1 MGGVPPAH
9 RLYLSLPLVRVRGA
23 KDDAD
28 GLGGQRKDYG
38 QVEEKIGGT
47 GIFVLGFVQ
56 IGVNRPAGA
65 RGEAKIPLRGCLL
78 EQYVFLFA
86 PSPSASSLP
95 SLVKGQRRKMMGCR
109 GNPPQLRGRG

>member
-28 GLGGQRKDYG
+28 GLGGQRKSYG
-38 QVEEKIGGT
+38 EVEEKSGRT
-47 GIFVLGFVQ
+47 GIFVLDTVQ
-56 IGVNRPAGA
+56 VGVNRPAGA

-78 EQYVFLFA
+78 EQNVSLFA

-95 SLVKGQRRKMMGCR
+95 SL
-109 GNPPQLRGRG
+109 L